1 MSKLAASLILVGF
14 VSGTFPASGQVERQ
28 RPPGDKRG
36 GEQEQIE
43 EREKWFVERRG
54 LDKVVRPDLIR
65 AGAIEEMKVALSQP
79 QSRVVPGSWVAMGP
93 SPMNMMGW
101 SMGRVAGRVAA
112 LAVHP
117 ANEQILFLGTTAGGL
132 WQTTNGGA
140 SWTSAFDTVGT
151 QTIGSVVFDPNNSA
165 TIWVGTGDQYPIVY
179 NYFGMGLFRSQD
191 GGLSFQP
198 RNGSGSTAL
207 NLSRVSAL
215 AVQPGDSN
223 LVLAGGGCPCS
234 GGPPSGDGLYRTT
247 DGGSAW
253 AKVLN
258 GSISDVIFDPVVPS
272 IAFAAVGG
280 GSASAG
286 IYRSL
291 DGGASWSQLG
301 GGLPSGFLVVRA
313 RLAMAPTNRLV
324 LYALL
329 ASSDFQAQLYRTL
342 DGGSSWSLRNANACP
357 DEGNGGQCLYNL
369 ALAISPA
376 SSDTV
381 IAGSIRPWR
390 STNGGTTLAVMTSA
404 WGSGQQVHQDTHVV
418 RYSATNAN
426 RIWIGSDGGLWRT
439 DNGGAGYVNLNGN
452 LNVTQ
457 FYDVAVHPTDSNRI
471 YGGAQDNSS
480 SWRTTSP
487 IWDVISVGNNFSTGD
502 GFVNAYDQGNANYI
516 FIESFPTNV
525 SSGFPR
531 IYRSSNAGA
540 NFSLLPTTGIS
551 AAGATFPFVTQS
563 ALIYGGGTSY
573 LLTGSTRVYRANAR
587 QGTWSW
593 TEISSFFT
601 DNMRATSFGTSP
613 AAGTTLYVAF
623 SETQYSW
630 FPLVFRTDNILGA
643 SVPWTD
649 VTGNLPFGS
658 VSDLA
663 VDPTNRLKVF
673 ATRST
678 FDGSKLYRSTTG
690 GTTWGAV
697 GSGLPDVP
705 ANTVAIDP
713 INRQRVFV
721 GTDIG
726 VYVSEDG
733 GDTFG
738 PQMSGLPLGTV
749 ITDLEVDTSP
759 HILTAAT
766 YGRGAWQLALPSETG
781 PCVPDGG
788 VDDALSNTSCCSGVA
803 VQGSTV
809 CQNASDLTTCRQICG
824 TPLVGGCVPSGGI
837 DDIKTLTSCCSGASV
852 PGSAWCLDPADY
864 GTDWI
869 SCTQICQ

>member
-1 MSKLAASLILVGF
+1 MRRAISVVVLAGWVL
-14 VSGTFPASGQVERQ
+14 SGAEVMAQTERGSA
-28 RPPGDKRG
+28 PGDKRK
-36 GEQEQIE
+36 GEQEQINARE
-43 EREKWFVERRG
+43 EWFIKQRG
-54 LDKVVRPDLIR
+54 LDTVVRPDLIR
-65 AGAIEEMKVALSQP
+65 AGALEELKLSLSQTP
-79 QSRVVPGSWVAMGP
+79 TRVVPGSWVALGP
-93 SPMNMMGW
+93 SPMNMLSW
-101 SMGRVAGRVAA
+101 SMGRVAGRVSA

-117 ANEQILFLGTTAGGL
+117 ASELTLFLGTASGGL
-132 WQTTNGGA
+132 WRTSDGGT
-140 SWTSAFDTVGT
+140 SWSSVFDAVGT
-151 QTIGSVVFDPNNSA
+151 QTIGSVIFDPNNA
-165 TIWVGTGDQYPIVY
+165 GTLWAGTGEQGQSCIS
-179 NYFGMGLFRSQD
+179 YFGMGVFRSQD
-191 GGLSFQP
+191 GGFSFQP
-198 RNGSGSTAL
+198 RNGAGGTAL
-207 NLSRVSAL
+207 NLSHVAAL
-215 AVQPGDSN
+215 AVQPGNSN
-223 LVLAGGGCPCS
+223 LVLAGGSGPCS
-234 GGPPSGDGLYRTT
+234 GGFSGSGGLYRST
-247 DGGSAW
+247 DAGGAW
-253 AKVLN
+253 SKVLD
-258 GSISDVIFDPVVPS
+258 GSVGDVLFDPLVPS
-272 IAFAAVGG
+272 TAFAVVGG

-286 IYRSL
+286 VYRSL
-291 DGGASWSQLG
+291 DGGATWSQLG
-301 GGLPSGFLVVRA
+301 SGLPSGSSVVRG

-329 ASSDFQAQLYRTL
+329 ASSNSQAQLYRTL
-342 DGGSSWSLRNANACP
+342 DGGASWSLRNANACP
-357 DEGNGGQCLYNL
+357 NEGNGGQCLYNL
-369 ALAISPA
+369 ALAVSPA
-376 SSDTV
+376 TSDTV

-390 STNGGTTLAVMTSA
+390 STNGGTTLAVMTNT

-418 RYSATNAN
+418 RYSATNAS

-439 DNGGAGYVNLNGN
+439 DNGGASYTNQNGN
-452 LNVTQ
+452 LNITQ

-487 IWDVISVGNNFSTGD
+487 IWSVISVGNNFPTGD

-516 FIESFPTNV
+516 FIESYPTNN
-525 SSGFPR
+525 GFPR
-531 IYRSSNAGA
+531 IYRSTNAGST
-540 NFSLLPTTGIS
+540 FSLLPTTGIP

-563 ALIYGGGTSY
+563 ALIYGGGTSH

-587 QGTWSW
+587 QGSWSW
-593 TEISSFFT
+593 TEISNFFT
-601 DNMRATSFGTSP
+601 DNMRATSFGTSL
-613 AAGTTLYVAF
+613 AAGNSLYVAF
-623 SETQYSW
+623 SETQFSW
-630 FPLVFRTDNILGA
+630 IPLVFRTDNILGTT
-643 SVPWTD
+643 VPWTD

-678 FDGSKLYRSTTG
+678 FDGNKLYRSTTG
-690 GTTWGAV
+690 GTTWVAV

-705 ANTVAIDP
+705 ANTVAIDA

-749 ITDLEVDTSP
+749 ITDLEVDNSP
-759 HILTAAT
+759 HILTAGT
-766 YGRGAWQLALPSETG
+766 YGRGAWQLTLPSETG
-781 PCVPDGG
+781 ACVPDGG

-803 VQGSTV
+803 VQGSSV
-809 CQNASDLTTCRQICG
+809 CLNGSDLSTCRQICG

-837 DDIKTLTSCCSGASV
+837 DDIKSLTSCCSGASV
-852 PGSAWCLDPADY
+852 PGSAFCLDPADY